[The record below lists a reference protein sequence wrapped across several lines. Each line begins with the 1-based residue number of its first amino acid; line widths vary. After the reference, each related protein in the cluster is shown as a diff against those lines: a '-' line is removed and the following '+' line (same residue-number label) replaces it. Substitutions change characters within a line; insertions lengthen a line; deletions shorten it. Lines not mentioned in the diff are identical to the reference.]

1 MASFAI
7 TTDNNGDLP
16 FDYLEAHDVGLMSL
30 TYTIE
35 GQTYD
40 AFHPMPDQEFY
51 QKMRDGAM
59 PTTAQVNPET
69 AGAVLREALKQH
81 DGVLHIA
88 FSSGLSGSCQSA
100 MLAAAELR
108 EEFPD
113 KQIVVIDSL
122 SASLGQGLLV
132 DDAVRMRDA
141 GCSFAQT
148 AAWCEENKLHIGH
161 LFTVDD
167 LFHLYRGGRVS
178 RTKAFIGSA
187 LNMKPILH
195 VDNEGK
201 LIPIGKV
208 RGRKRALDE
217 LVRRMETQI
226 GDAYDSIAFISHGDC
241 VADALYVRD
250 QIVEKLGLKES
261 RIHFVGP
268 SIGAHSGPGTVAL
281 FFHAVTR

>member
-16 FDYLEAHDVGLMSL
+16 LTYLKEHNIGLMSL
-30 TYTIE
+30 TYAIE
-35 GQTYD
+35 GNTYD
-40 AFHPMPDQEFY
+40 TFHPMDSHAFY
-51 QKMRDGAM
+51 EKMRAGAM
-59 PTTAQVNPET
+59 PTTAQVNPEE
-69 AGAVLREALKQH
+69 AGKVLREALKEH
-81 DGVLHIA
+81 DGVLHVA
-88 FSSGLSGSCQSA
+88 FSSGLSGSCQSS

-113 KQIVVIDSL
+113 KQIIVIDSL

-132 DDAVRMRDA
+132 HYTVKMRDA
-141 GCSFAQT
+141 GHSLEEV
-148 AAWCEENKLHIGH
+148 AAWCEENKLHIAH

-201 LIPIGKV
+201 LIPVGKV
-208 RGRKRALDE
+208 RGRKHALND
-217 LVRRMETQI
+217 LVKRMGEQI
-226 GDAYDSIAFISHGDC
+226 ADDYDGIVFISHGDC
-241 VADALYVRD
+241 EEDAQYV
-250 QIVEKLGLKES
+250 KEQVKNKFGIQES
-261 RIHFVGP
+261 LIHFVGP
-268 SIGAHSGPGTVAL
+268 AIGAHSGPGTLAL
-281 FFHAVTR
+281 FFFAKVR

>member
-16 FDYLEAHDVGLMSL
+16 MTYLKEHHIGLMSL
-30 TYTIE
+30 TYTLE
-35 GQTYD
+35 GNTYD
-40 AFHPMPDQEFY
+40 SFHPMPEHEFY
-51 QKMRDGAM
+51 QKMRAGAM
-59 PTTAQVNPET
+59 PTTAQVNPE
-69 AGAVLREALKQH
+69 AAAEVFRDALKQH

-100 MLAAAELR
+100 MFAAEELR

-113 KQIVVIDSL
+113 KKIIVIDSL

-132 DDAVRMRDA
+132 HNACKMRDA
-141 GCSFAQT
+141 GCSLETT
-148 AAWCEENKLHIGH
+148 ATWCEENKLHIGH

-195 VDNEGK
+195 VDKEGK
-201 LIPIGKV
+201 LMPVGKV

-217 LVRRMETQI
+217 LVSRMEAQV
-226 GDAYDSIAFISHGDC
+226 GSQYDGIVFISHGDC
-241 VADALYVRD
+241 KEDAEYVRNQVADKLGVRD
-250 QIVEKLGLKES
+250 SL
-261 RIHFVGP
+261 IHFVGP

-281 FFHAVTR
+281 FFHSEMR

>member
-16 FDYLEAHDVGLMSL
+16 LTYLKEHNVGLMSL

-40 AFHPMPDQEFY
+40 AFHPMDNHAFY
-51 QKMRDGAM
+51 EKMRAGAM
-59 PTTAQVNPET
+59 PTTAQVNPEE
-69 AGAVLREALKQH
+69 AGKVFRETLKEQ
-81 DGVLHIA
+81 DCVLHFA

-100 MLAAAELR
+100 MLAAEEVQ

-113 KQIVVIDSL
+113 KRIIVIDSL

-132 DDAVRMRDA
+132 HYAVKMRDA
-141 GCSFAQT
+141 GHSFEEV
-148 AAWCEENKLHIGH
+148 AAWCEENKLHIAH

-208 RGRKRALDE
+208 RGRKHALDD
-217 LVRRMETQI
+217 LVRRMGEQI
-226 GDAYDSIAFISHGDC
+226 TEDYDGIVFISHGDC
-241 VADALYVRD
+241 EADAQYV
-250 QIVEKLGLKES
+250 KEQVKS
-261 RIHFVGP
+261 KFGIQENLIHFVGP
-268 SIGAHSGPGTVAL
+268 AIGAHSGPGTLAL
-281 FFHAVTR
+281 FFFAKMR

>member
-7 TTDNNGDLP
+7 TTDNNADLP
-16 FDYLEAHDVGLMSL
+16 MTYLKEHDVGLMSL

-35 GQTYD
+35 GKTYD
-40 AFHPMPDQEFY
+40 SFHPMPEHAFY

-69 AGAVLREALKQH
+69 AGEVLRTALAH
-81 DGVLHIA
+81 HEGVLHIA

-108 EEFPD
+108 EEFPNQ
-113 KQIVVIDSL
+113 KIIVIDSL

-132 DDAVRMRDA
+132 HDAVRMRDA
-141 GCSFAQT
+141 GCSLDET
-148 AAWCEENKLHIGH
+148 ATWCEKNKLNIGH

-201 LIPIGKV
+201 LVPIGKA

-217 LVRRMETQI
+217 LVSRMQAQM
-226 GDAYDSIAFISHGDC
+226 GNRYDGIVFVSHGDC
-241 VADALYVRD
+241 EEDAAYVRD
-250 QIVEKLGLKES
+250 QIADKLGVKES
-261 RIHFVGP
+261 LIHFVGP

-281 FFHAVTR
+281 FFHAQTR

>member
-16 FDYLEAHDVGLMSL
+16 LTYLKEHHVGLMSL
-30 TYTIE
+30 TYTLE
-35 GQTYD
+35 ANTYD
-40 AFHPMPDQEFY
+40 SFCSMPEHEFY
-51 QKMRDGAM
+51 QKMRAGAM
-59 PTTAQVNPET
+59 PTTAQVNPE
-69 AGAVLREALKQH
+69 AAKKVLRDALQQH

-113 KQIVVIDSL
+113 KNMIVVDSL

-132 DDAVRMRDA
+132 HNACKMRDA
-141 GCSFAQT
+141 GCSLEKT

-201 LIPIGKV
+201 LMPIGKV

-217 LVRRMETQI
+217 LVSRMETQV
-226 GDAYDSIAFISHGDC
+226 GSRYDGVVFISHGDC
-241 VADALYVRD
+241 EQDAVYVRN
-250 QIVEKLGLKES
+250 QVAERLGVSES
-261 RIHFVGP
+261 LIHFVGP

-281 FFHAVTR
+281 FFGAETR